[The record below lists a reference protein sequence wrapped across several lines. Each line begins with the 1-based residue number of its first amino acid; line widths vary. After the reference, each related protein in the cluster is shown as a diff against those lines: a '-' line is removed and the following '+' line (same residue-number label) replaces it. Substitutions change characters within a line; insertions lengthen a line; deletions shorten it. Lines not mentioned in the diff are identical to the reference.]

1 MRLIV
6 ATALTLA
13 CLSGSASAQQG
24 PWNMFAQRSYS
35 NTSSAAPHKDLRCG
49 WWLMRKFGL
58 SDRRLWKAYSWSS
71 VGRPSNGSVGDVA
84 VMKRSHV
91 GYISGLCSGGVVL
104 TSYGNSRVGV
114 FSKCYPRSAFRAF
127 RRL

>member
-1 MRLIV
+1 VKLAIAAAV
-6 ATALTLA
+6 TIA
-13 CLSGSASAQQG
+13 CLCGPAKAQQG
-24 PWNMFAQRSYS
+24 PWNMFAQREQS
-35 NTSSAAPHKDLRCG
+35 NTSAPHKDLRCG

-104 TSYGNSRVGV
+104 TSYGNSRIGV
-114 FSKCYPRSAFRAF
+114 YSRCYPRSAFRAF

>member
-1 MRLIV
+1 MRLIA
-6 ATALTLA
+6 ATALTLV
-13 CLSGSASAQQG
+13 CLCGSAEAQQG
-24 PWNMFAQRSYS
+24 PWNMFAQKRQA
-35 NTSSAAPHKDLRCG
+35 NTSYGAPHPDLRCG
-49 WWLMRKFGL
+49 YWLMNKFGL
-58 SDRRLWKAYSWSS
+58 RDRKLWKAYSWSS

-104 TSYGNSRVGV
+104 TSYGNSRIGV
-114 FSKCYPRSAFRAF
+114 YSKCYPRSAFRAF